1 MVIAAPQSDD
11 RGYACGS
18 ADRKPSQE
26 EHLSVPVTRRRLSD
40 EPRIVVADDEPQV
53 LNLVERVLTS
63 GGYQVVAAGSGAD
76 ALKALA
82 AEPADLVLLDVC
94 LGDLT
99 GFDIC
104 KKLKADPKTQLVPVV
119 LLTGRHDESFRLQS
133 IEAGA
138 DEFFLKP
145 FDLEMLRARVR
156 ALIRGKHLVDELE
169 SAESVLLGLGRAI
182 EARDRGTDAHCQRLA
197 HYATAV
203 GRELNLNDDQLRA
216 LHRGAFLHDIG
227 KVGIPDSVLL
237 KPGPLTA
244 VEFEIVKQ
252 HVIIGDR
259 LCGGMRSLRAVQPIV
274 RHHHERLDGSGYPD
288 GLRGDE
294 IPLLAQIMAVV
305 DVFDAIASDRPYR
318 PALPLDRAVAEIE
331 GEVRRGWRKREIA
344 DALMRIL
351 LRGDI
356 PSSTLPDPVPM
367 TGIY

>member
-1 MVIAAPQSDD
+1 VT
-11 RGYACGS
+11 
-18 ADRKPSQE
+18 
-26 EHLSVPVTRRRLSD
+26 TRRNPD
-40 EPRIVVADDEPQV
+40 EPRIIVADDEPQV

-63 GGYQVVAAGSGAD
+63 SGYHVVATLSGLD
-76 ALKALA
+76 ALSALA
-82 AEPADLVLLDVC
+82 EEPADLVLLDVC
-94 LGDLT
+94 LGDIS
-99 GFDIC
+99 GFEIC
-104 KKLKADPKTQLVPVV
+104 KKLKSDAQTQLVPVV

-145 FDLEMLRARVR
+145 FDSEMLRARVR
-156 ALIRGKHLVDELE
+156 TLIRGKHLVDELE

-237 KPGPLTA
+237 KRGPLTA
-244 VEFEIVKQ
+244 GEFEIVKQ

-259 LCGGMRSLRAVQPIV
+259 LCSGMRSLRAVQPIV

-305 DVFDAIASDRPYR
+305 DVFDAIGSDRPYR
-318 PALPLDRAVAEIE
+318 PAMPLDQALAEID
-331 GEVRRGWRKREIA
+331 GEVRRGWRKPEIA
-344 DALMRIL
+344 EALVRIL
-351 LRGDI
+351 FRGDI
-356 PSSTLPDPVPM
+356 PTFASADPAPIGVC
-367 TGIY
+367 